1 MALDLIQKRNHTW
14 SVAEIDALLP
24 MDISW
29 KIYIIEFHLVG
40 IKYIYLW
47 TSKGENT
54 NVQLPEAK
62 LECQNLGIFCND
74 KTCSATR
81 TTELDHLNVNDLA

>member
-40 IKYIYLW
+40 IKYI
-47 TSKGENT
+47 
-54 NVQLPEAK
+54 
-62 LECQNLGIFCND
+62 
-74 KTCSATR
+74 
-81 TTELDHLNVNDLA
+81 LNFQR